1 MKKTSVLPIVLIFLA
16 LLGIGLLYTFF
27 MPPSM
32 PVVTI
37 DNTAGYKLRVNDKP
51 FLIKGV
57 CYQPIAIGKDYEFDF
72 WSDGKKPW
80 LTDGKLMKQMGVNT
94 VRFYRAG
101 KNPEAV
107 RAALYD
113 LNKKFGIYVLM
124 GHYLGFGSWPPAN
137 YANQEFRLRMKT
149 EVLDMVQHYQSSPA
163 ILMWVLGNENNY
175 SFDRMVQN
183 WTTPEIE
190 ALPDPEARRREKAR
204 IYYSFVNELAKEIKK
219 VDSKHPIVMG
229 VGEVLSLD
237 VAKKE
242 CPDIDVIGMIAYR
255 GPGFG
260 NLFRQVK
267 QTFDRPVVMIEWGAD
282 SYNAL
287 AKTPDETTQAE
298 FIKLQ
303 WRDIER
309 NADPK
314 KGVGNSIG
322 GTLFEWSD
330 EWWKSNETLPHTW
343 SVQDPV
349 AHWSNAAFY
358 SDFDVPGHMN
368 MNEEWWGAVRL
379 ETDPGREGINK
390 RIPKEVY
397 FILKSLWNKKN

>member
-1 MKKTSVLPIVLIFLA
+1 
-16 LLGIGLLYTFF
+16 
-27 MPPSM
+27 MPN
-32 PVVTI
+32 VAI
-37 DNTAGYKLRVNDKP
+37 DKADGYKLSVNDRP

-57 CYQPIAIGKDYEFDF
+57 CYQPIPIGKDYEFDY

-94 VRFYRAG
+94 VLFYRAG

-149 EVLDMVQHYQSSPA
+149 EVLDMGHNYQNSPA

-190 ALPDPEARRREKAR
+190 ALPDPDARRREKAR
-204 IYYSFVNELAKEIKK
+204 IYYSFINELAREIKK
-219 VDSKHPIVMG
+219 IDTKHPIVMG
-229 VGEVLSLD
+229 AGEVMSLD
-237 VAKKE
+237 VAKQE

-368 MNEEWWGAVRL
+368 MNEEWWGVVRL

-397 FILKSLWNKKN
+397 FVLKSLWNKKN

>member
-1 MKKTSVLPIVLIFLA
+1 MKKKLPILLIFLA
-16 LLGIGLLYTFF
+16 VLAAALLYVYFK
-27 MPPSM
+27 PPSI
-32 PVVTI
+32 PKITI
-37 DNTAGYKLRVNDKP
+37 DKTGGYNLKVNNKP

-57 CYQPIAIGKDYEFDF
+57 CYQPIPIGKDYEYDF
-72 WSDGKKPW
+72 WSDGSKPW
-80 LTDGKLMKQMGVNT
+80 RVDGKLMKRMGVNA

-107 RAALYD
+107 RAMLYD
-113 LNKKFGIYVLM
+113 LNKNYGIYALM
-124 GHYLGFGSWPPAN
+124 GHYLGFGNWPPAN

-149 EVLDMVQHYQSSPA
+149 EVLDMVRLYKDSPA
-163 ILMWVLGNENNY
+163 VLMWVLGNENNY

-190 ALPDPEARRREKAR
+190 ALPDPDSRRREKAR
-204 IYYSFVNELAKEIKK
+204 IYYSFVNELAQEIKK
-219 VDSKHPIVMG
+219 IDAKHPVTMG
-229 VGEVLSLD
+229 VGEVASLD
-237 VAKKE
+237 VAAKE
-242 CPDIDVIGMIAYR
+242 ALDVDIIGMIAYR

-260 NLFRQVK
+260 NLFRQIK

-282 SYNAL
+282 SYSAL
-287 AKTPDETTQAE
+287 AKQPDETTQAE

-309 NADPK
+309 NADAK

-349 AHWSNAAFY
+349 AHWSNASFY

-368 MNEEWWGAVRL
+368 MNEEWWGAIRL
-379 ETDPGREGINK
+379 EPDPERGLNK
-390 RIPKEVY
+390 RIPKEAYYV
-397 FILKSLWNKKN
+397 LKSLWTKKT